1 MKKNV
6 SKSILISVFA
16 CIIISNVYAEPF
28 GTIIY
33 SIKTTS
39 DFHVATVNV
48 ANEEKQILT
57 KVPTLIVGSSEEV
70 GTMPFLGVGAPP
82 FLGDPCVIQGSYRVN
97 ISLLAFDG
105 TMTDVVPTSYTDFN
119 VDPCFSFDGQQIAY
133 VHRNA
138 SPSNDDVLCV
148 VNVDGSDN
156 TEIYRT
162 PLWDID
168 IKRPVFSTDGST
180 LAFEQEDFI
189 FGGSAIHTIPVI
201 GGVPQELT
209 SLPVDS
215 MHPAYSPD
223 GKKLACVSQHGGSTF
238 HLYIAEADGS
248 SPQQITSGGS
258 FALYPSFSPDSKYI
272 AIASD
277 NGISIIDLSNNQI
290 VKEISLDYEGYY
302 GLVWSL
308 GAQES
313 GGLVT
318 KAKIKSKSISLKF
331 QGLVPESSP
340 NYGFVKIENISLPLD
355 DANFWSDKKG
365 KKFMYKDKEKKL
377 TAKIVVKNQN
387 GKFTAK
393 KLQLIEGTDYRLMT
407 NIPVVIN
414 VGNQTIINTIEFDEK
429 GKYKA
434 PK

>member
-1 MKKNV
+1 MKKIV
-6 SKSILISVFA
+6 SKSILILVFTFV
-16 CIIISNVYAEPF
+16 CIVISNVFAEPF

-39 DFHVATVNV
+39 DFHVAVVNV
-48 ANEEKQILT
+48 ASEEKQILT

-82 FLGDPCVIQGSYRVN
+82 FLGDPCVIQGSYKVN
-97 ISLLAFDG
+97 ISLLSFDG
-105 TMTDVVPTSYTDFN
+105 METDVVPTSYTESN
-119 VDPCFSFDGQQIAY
+119 IDPCFSFDGQKIAY
-133 VHRNA
+133 VQRDA
-138 SPSNDDVLCV
+138 SVSNEDVLCV

-156 TEIYRT
+156 TEVYRT

-168 IKRPVFSTDGST
+168 IKRPVFSPDGST
-180 LAFEQEDFI
+180 LAFEQEDFNYGWRDI
-189 FGGSAIHTIPVI
+189 YTMPVTGGIPQI
-201 GGVPQELT
+201 LP
-209 SLPVDS
+209 SLPVGS

-238 HLYIAEADGS
+238 HLFI
-248 SPQQITSGGS
+248 ITSGGE

-272 AIASD
+272 AIGSD
-277 NGISIIDLSNNQI
+277 NGISIIDLSNNQM
-290 VKEISLDYEGYY
+290 VKEISLDYQDYY

-308 GAQES
+308 GAQDS
-313 GGLVT
+313 GGTLV
-318 KAKIKSKSISLKF
+318 KAKIKSKSISLKL

-340 NYGFVKIENISLPLD
+340 NFGLVKIDNIFMPLD
-355 DANFWSDKKG
+355 DVNFWSDKKG
-365 KKFMYKDKEKKL
+365 KKFMYKDKENKR
-377 TAKIVVKNQN
+377 TAKIVVKSQN

-393 KLQLIEGTDYRLMT
+393 KLELNEGTDYRLMT

-414 VGNQTIINTIEFDEK
+414 IGNQTLINTIEFDEK
-429 GKYKA
+429 GKYTA